1 MGPYM
6 RGRLDV
12 DKYNKGLQRMENFI
26 PSIQGPA
33 KYREGFQWIEDSV
46 EGNVKLI
53 SFSINN
59 ENRFLLRLSEGLLH
73 VYNTGGILLY
83 VRQDGVDG
91 NVIPYLDSEIPD
103 VRYSREVEKMVFTH
117 TNHPP
122 FELAANTVFDSVA
135 LFSTET
141 DPPANWRLYSTE
153 SDESNTALFAGS
165 AGSAGLTPWTFSQI
179 TYKSHPFEKI
189 DTTDVV
195 MRIDPAKEVVRLEST
210 ANDFTFTAAQITD
223 MATTPYY
230 VEYKVANQWALG
242 RVLTLAENEESI
254 TGPADPAGT
263 SCYIDP
269 VDSVVNV
276 EDPSVRLFALKGTG
290 TTGPDVP
297 TWQREDGV
305 PDGDWHVRADAAIF
319 ETAHIGAWVRI
330 GGDKLFTNVC
340 DPTQRTDNA
349 NSSQDGLARWFY
361 LEDYRGIEDHPVDF
375 IYDDL
380 TSVSYEAGETFE
392 VYEWGSVVTKFNI
405 NAVHGTP
412 IERYKVRKTSSSP
425 RFIMDHSISD
435 TDGSDSTA
443 GDPITTATGVIV
455 ANMSTQ
461 KQFDVFEAD
470 ETQVVTEDNTGTLE
484 AAGTLRVTTGTV
496 SVYDLTN
503 DPDKLASHTTT
514 LYASQNVFSNT
525 RDTGRYFFGN
535 LVDKWVL
542 LRITATQSTSA
553 TCDVLSDIPRD
564 ALTGEINNNG
574 VFTEYRWGA
583 WYTNNW
589 PIAVSYYEQR
599 RVYAGSKNDPN
610 LVWLSSTKDDTD
622 FRTVEP
628 DGTVL
633 DTTGITYP
641 LGTSSTIIRWLESG
655 PTLIAGT
662 ESNEWQLR
670 PNEFSAAITPSNVRI
685 TQETSIGSTQQG
697 MRVGASVF
705 FPHISGTSFSEFIF
719 DFQSQSFDT
728 KTTTKLV
735 PTLFDSDPIISFA
748 YQANP
753 NAVFWIVTAA
763 GRLITL
769 TYRKEDDYYA
779 WAEHTTDGTFVEVE
793 VVPKGDLV
801 TSEDQVWTIVNRDG
815 QRVMERMHASFTDTG
830 ADNYKG
836 NAAFLDSYSRS
847 PATGYHEAEGE
858 DIPVPDRLVSDENTV
873 RTVIDGLDYGDLPVL
888 NGLVT
893 LPEGV
898 VVKKYSLVGLAYT
911 GILKGNPLGIEV
923 RGGSAYGQITRY
935 VKQWFYLFR
944 SLGFKQGFTEA
955 KALDIDSHLDDAP
968 TGESP
973 ELFTGFTMEKTLPSS
988 QYAVDNVPMLIQD
1001 QPYPLTVISTVT
1013 EVEVK

>member
-1 MGPYM
+1 MASYNPITTDFTGGLMGPYM

-12 DKYNKGLQRMENFI
+12 DKFNKGLQRIENFI
-26 PSIQGPA
+26 PSIQGPV
-33 KYREGFQWIEDSV
+33 KYREGFEWIEDSV

-73 VYNTGGILLY
+73 VYTTDGLLLY
-83 VRQDGVDG
+83 VRENGVDGVD
-91 NVIPYLDSEIPD
+91 IPYLDSEIPD

-122 FELAANTVFDSVA
+122 YELSANTVFDSVA
-135 LFSTET
+135 LYSTET
-141 DPPANWRLYSTE
+141 DPAPDNFRLYSTE
-153 SDESNTALFAGS
+153 SDESNLALFAGS
-165 AGSAGLTPWTFSQI
+165 AGSEGLTPWTFSKVDY
-179 TYKSHPFEKI
+179 TSHPFQKI
-189 DTTDVV
+189 DTSDVV
-195 MRIDPAKEVVRLEST
+195 MRIDPSVEVVRLTST
-210 ANDFTFTAAQITD
+210 LEDFNFTAQEIID
-223 MATTPYY
+223 METVPYY
-230 VEYKVANQWALG
+230 TEYKVANQWALG
-242 RVLTLAENEESI
+242 RILTTAIN
-254 TGPADPAGT
+254 PDVPDPSGT
-263 SCYIDP
+263 TCYVDP

-290 TTGPDVP
+290 ADK
-297 TWQREDGV
+297 WQSNDRV
-305 PDGDWHVRADAAIF
+305 PDDKWHVRADAAIF
-319 ETAHIGAWVRI
+319 ETSHIGAWVRI

-340 DPTQRTDNA
+340 EPTVRPTDSEF
-349 NSSQDGLARWFY
+349 SSQDGLTRWFY
-361 LEDYRGIEDHPVDF
+361 LKDYRGVEDHPVDF
-375 IYDDL
+375 IYNTL
-380 TSVSYEAGETFE
+380 KSSNYEAGSTYE
-392 VYEWGSVVTKFNI
+392 VYEWSTYTEFSVD
-405 NAVHGTP
+405 APEGTP
-412 IERYKVRKTSSSP
+412 RERYKLKEGGSSP
-425 RFIMDHSISD
+425 RFIMDYQ
-435 TDGSDSTA
+435 
-443 GDPITTATGVIV
+443 ITEGLENGAEITGTATGSIV

-470 ETQVVTEDNTGTLE
+470 ETQVVVKDTN
-484 AAGTLRVTTGTV
+484 LRATTGTV

-503 DPDKLASHTTT
+503 DRDGLASHTTT
-514 LYASQNVFSNT
+514 LYASKNVFSNT

-542 LRITATQSTSA
+542 LRITSTQSTSA

-583 WYTNNW
+583 WYDNNW
-589 PIAVSYYEQR
+589 PVAVSFYEQR

-610 LVWLSSTKDDTD
+610 LVWLSSTKDDSD
-622 FRTVEP
+622 FRTVES

-655 PTLIAGT
+655 PTLIIGT

-670 PNEFSAAITPSNVRI
+670 PNEFSAAITPKNIRI

-705 FPHISGTSFSEFIF
+705 FPHISGRSFSEFIF

-735 PTLFDSDPIISFA
+735 PTLFDNDPIISFS

-753 NAVFWIVTAA
+753 HAVFWIVTEA

-779 WAEHTTDGTFVEVE
+779 WAEHTTDGTFAEVE
-793 VVPKGDLV
+793 VVPKGDTE
-801 TSEDQVWTIVNRDG
+801 TSEDQVWAVIDRDG
-815 QRVMERMHASFTDTG
+815 LRTMERMHASFIDTG
-830 ADNYKG
+830 EDNYKP
-836 NAAFLDSYSRS
+836 NAAFLDSYSRY
-847 PATGYHEAEGE
+847 PDTGYHETPSVV
-858 DIPVPDRLVSDENTV
+858 IPVPDRLLDEEGCV
-873 RTVIDGLDYGDLPVL
+873 RTVIDGLDYGCLPVL
-888 NGLVT
+888 NSRVT

-898 VVKKYSLVGLAYT
+898 TVTKYSLVGLPYT
-911 GILKGNPLGIEV
+911 GVLQGNPLGIET
-923 RGGSAYGQITRY
+923 RGGNAYGQITRY

-944 SLGFKQGFTEA
+944 SLGFKQGFTEEG
-955 KALDIDSHLDDAP
+955 ALDITKHLDDAP
-968 TGESP
+968 DGESP
-973 ELFTGFTMEKTLPSS
+973 PLFTGFTKEKTLPSS
-988 QYAVDNVPMLIQD
+988 QYAVDKVPMLIQD
-1001 QPYPLTVISTVT
+1001 QPYPLTVISAVT

>member
-12 DKYNKGLQRMENFI
+12 DKFNKGLQRMENFI

-33 KYREGFQWIEDSV
+33 KYREGFEWIEDSV
-46 EGNVKLI
+46 VGNVRLI

-59 ENRFLLRLSEGLLH
+59 ENRFILRLSEGLLH
-73 VYNTGGILLY
+73 VYNTDGVLLY

-91 NVIPYLDSEIPD
+91 VTVPYLDSEIPD
-103 VRYSREVEKMVFTH
+103 VRYSRESEKMVFTH

-122 FELAANTVFDSVA
+122 FELSANTVFDSVA
-135 LFSTET
+135 LYSTET
-141 DPPANWRLYSTE
+141 TPPPDNYRLLDINGVE
-153 SDESNTALFAGS
+153 LFAGS
-165 AGSAGLTPWTFSQI
+165 AGSAGLTPWTFSEI
-179 TYKSHPFEKI
+179 EYTSHPFEKI
-189 DTTDVV
+189 NTTDVV

-223 MATTPYY
+223 MALRPYY
-230 VEYKVANQWALG
+230 VEYKVANQWSLG
-242 RVLTLAENEESI
+242 RVLTLATNEEGVA
-254 TGPADPAGT
+254 GPADPAGT
-263 SCYIDP
+263 VCYVDP

-276 EDPSVRLFALKGTG
+276 KDPSVRLFGLKGTG

-305 PDGDWHVRADAAIF
+305 PDGKWHVRADVAIF
-319 ETAHIGAWVRI
+319 ETSNIGAWIRV

-340 DPTQRTDNA
+340 EPTQRTDTA
-349 NSSQDGLARWFY
+349 NSTQDGLARWFY
-361 LEDYRGIEDHPVDF
+361 LKDYRGLEDHPVDF
-375 IYDDL
+375 FYDTLADGE
-380 TSVSYEAGETFE
+380 YDAGTVYQ
-392 VYEWGSVVTKFNI
+392 VYEWGAASEIAVYNLTGTADSNRTALVNDGGGTWRFTMNYKIELKTGASV
-405 NAVHGTP
+405 
-412 IERYKVRKTSSSP
+412 
-425 RFIMDHSISD
+425 
-435 TDGSDSTA
+435 
-443 GDPITTATGVIV
+443 TGLII

-461 KQFDVFEAD
+461 RQFDVFEAD
-470 ETQVVTEDNTGTLE
+470 ETQVVTEDTTGTLE
-484 AAGTLRVTTGTV
+484 AAGTLRATTGTV

-503 DPDKLASHTTT
+503 DSAGLASHTTT
-514 LYASQNVFSNT
+514 LYASTAVFSNT

-542 LRITATQSTSA
+542 LRITSTLSTNA

-583 WYTNNW
+583 WYDNNW
-589 PIAVSYYEQR
+589 PMAVSYYEQR

-610 LVWLSSTKDDTD
+610 LVWLSNTKDDTD

-655 PTLIAGT
+655 PTLIVGT

-670 PNEFSAAITPSNVRI
+670 PNEFSAAITPSNIRI
-685 TQETSIGSTQQG
+685 TQETSIGSVLQG
-697 MRVGASVF
+697 MRIGSSVF
-705 FPHISGTSFSEFIF
+705 FPHISGRRFVEFVF
-719 DFQSQSFDT
+719 DFQTQSFDT

-735 PTLFDSDPIISFA
+735 PTLFDSDPIVSFS

-753 NAVFWIVTAA
+753 HSVFWIVTQS

-779 WAEHTTDGTFVEVE
+779 WAEHVTDGSVIEVE
-793 VVPKGDLV
+793 VVPKGDTE
-801 TSEDQVWTIVNRDG
+801 TSEDQLWLVVERAG
-815 QRVMERMHASFTDTG
+815 VRLMERMHVSFTDDG
-830 ADNYKG
+830 DDNFKG
-836 NAAFLDSYSRS
+836 EAAYLDSYSRS
-847 PATGYHEAEGE
+847 PKKGYVTAPET
-858 DIPVPDRLVSDENTV
+858 DIVVPSRLLDEQGCV
-873 RTVIDGLDYGDLPVL
+873 RTVIDGLDYGCLPVL
-888 NGLVT
+888 NGLVV

-898 VVKKYSLVGLAYT
+898 TVTKYSLVGLSYT
-911 GILKGNPLGIEV
+911 GVLQGNPLGIET
-923 RGGSAYGQITRY
+923 RGGNAYGQITRY
-935 VKQWFYLFR
+935 VKQWFYAFR

-955 KALDIDSHLDDAP
+955 GALDITKHLDVAP
-968 TGESP
+968 AGESP
-973 ELFTGFTMEKTLPSS
+973 PLFTGFTKEKTLPAS
-988 QYAVDNVPMLIQD
+988 QYSVDNVPMLIQD
-1001 QPYPLTVISTVT
+1001 QPYPLTVISAIT

>member
-12 DKYNKGLQRMENFI
+12 DKYNKGLQRIENFI
-26 PSIQGPA
+26 PSIQGPV
-33 KYREGFQWIEDSV
+33 KYREGFKWMEDAV

-73 VYNTGGILLY
+73 VYSTDGLLLY
-83 VRQDGVDG
+83 VRENGVEGVD
-91 NVIPYLDSEIPD
+91 IPYTDSEIPD

-122 FELAANTVFDSVA
+122 YELSANTVFESVA
-135 LFSTET
+135 LYSTET
-141 DPPANWRLYSTE
+141 DLVNNPPNYRLQDINGTP
-153 SDESNTALFAGS
+153 LFAGS
-165 AGSAGLTPWTFSQI
+165 AGSEGLTPWTFSKVDY
-179 TYKSHPFEKI
+179 TSHPFERI
-189 DTTDVV
+189 DTSDVS
-195 MRIDPAKEVVRLEST
+195 MRVDPGKEVVRLEST
-210 ANDFTFTAAQITD
+210 ADDFTFTAAQITD

-230 VEYKVANQWALG
+230 VEYKVSNQWALG
-242 RVLTLAENEESI
+242 RVLTLATNEEGI
-254 TGPADPAGT
+254 TGPADPADT
-263 SCYIDP
+263 VCYVDP

-276 EDPSVRLFALKGTG
+276 EDPSVRLFGLKGTG
-290 TTGPDVP
+290 SGK
-297 TWQREDGV
+297 WQENDGV
-305 PDGDWHVRADAAIF
+305 PLNKWHVRADAAIF
-319 ETAHIGAWVRI
+319 ETAHIGAWVRV

-340 DPTQRTDNA
+340 LPTRDTGDTV
-349 NSSQDGLARWFY
+349 NSSQDGLVRWFY
-361 LEDYRGIEDHPVDF
+361 LKDYRGLEDHPVDF
-375 IYDDL
+375 IYEDL
-380 TSVSYEAGETFE
+380 ESTSYESGSTYE
-392 VYEWGSVVTKFNI
+392 VYEWGTSVTEFDV
-405 NAVHGTP
+405 NAPEGTP
-412 IERYKVRKTSSSP
+412 RQRYKVRSSGSSP
-425 RFIMDHSISD
+425 RFIMDHSITTASGD
-435 TDGSDSTA
+435 DSAEGS
-443 GDPITTATGVIV
+443 PITVANHAVI

-461 KQFDVFEAD
+461 RQFDVFEAD
-470 ETQVVTEDNTGTLE
+470 ENQVVLEDTTKTLE
-484 AAGTLRVTTGTV
+484 GSGTLRTAVGTV

-503 DPDKLASHTTT
+503 DPDGLASHTTT
-514 LYASQNVFSNT
+514 LYASKNVFSNT
-525 RDTGRYFFGN
+525 RDTGRYFLGN

-542 LRITATQSTSA
+542 LRITSTQSTIA

-564 ALTGEINNNG
+564 ALTGELNNNG

-583 WYTNNW
+583 WYDNNW
-589 PIAVSYYEQR
+589 PVSVSFYEQR

-655 PTLIAGT
+655 PTLIVGT

-670 PNEFSAAITPSNVRI
+670 PNEFSAAITPSNIRI
-685 TQETSIGSTQQG
+685 TQETSIGSDQQG

-705 FPHISGTSFSEFIF
+705 FPHISGRSFSEFIF

-735 PTLFDSDPIISFA
+735 PTLFDSDPIISFS

-753 NAVFWIVTAA
+753 NAVFWIITES
-763 GRLITL
+763 GRLVTL

-793 VVPKGDLV
+793 VVPKGDTV
-801 TSEDQVWTIVNRDG
+801 TSEDQVWAIIDRNGLRT
-815 QRVMERMHASFTDTG
+815 MERMHASFIDTG
-830 ADNYKG
+830 ADNYKE
-836 NAAFLDSYSRS
+836 NAAFLDSYSRT
-847 PATGYHEAEGE
+847 PATGYHESPSVEV
-858 DIPVPDRLVSDENTV
+858 PVPDRLLDESSCV
-873 RTVIDGLDYGDLPVL
+873 RTVIDGLDYGCLPVL

-898 VVKKYSLVGLAYT
+898 TVKKYSLVGLPYT
-911 GILKGNPLGIEV
+911 GVLQGNPLGIDV

-944 SLGFKQGFTEA
+944 SLGFKQGFTEEG
-955 KALDIDSHLDDAP
+955 ALDITKHLEDAP
-968 TGESP
+968 SGESSP
-973 ELFTGFTMEKTLPSS
+973 LFTGFTKEKTLPSS
-988 QYAVDNVPMLIQD
+988 QYGVDNVPVLIQD